1 MMDKKKI
8 VARIDELMREK
19 HITSYEL
26 RENAEIFTTVYQWRK
41 NAQRDKER
49 VPSLR
54 SIEKICDY
62 LGVSLAYF
70 FSFEHDDQT
79 DVQNSELYRAIVSL
93 TDGQK
98 NAVCEI
104 IEQFNKANERE

>member
-1 MMDKKKI
+1 MDKKVI

-26 RENAEIFTTVYQWRK
+26 RENAEISTTVYQWRK

-62 LGVSLAYF
+62 LGVSLSYF
-70 FSFEHDDQT
+70 FSFEKSERK
-79 DVQNSELYRAIVSL
+79 DVQNVELYHAFETL
-93 TDGQK
+93 TDEQRG
-98 NAVCEI
+98 AVRAVVD
-104 IEQFNKANERE
+104 QLNKANEK

>member
-1 MMDKKKI
+1 MDKKVI

-19 HITSYEL
+19 HITGYQL
-26 RENAEIFTTVYQWRK
+26 RENAEISTTVYQWRK

-54 SIEKICDY
+54 SIEKICNY

-70 FSFEHDDQT
+70 FSFESSEREN
-79 DVQNSELYRAIVSL
+79 VQNRELYRAIESL
-93 TDGQK
+93 TDEQRS
-98 NAVCEI
+98 AVSEI
-104 IEQFNKANERE
+104 VALFNKTNGK

>member
-26 RENAEIFTTVYQWRK
+26 RENAEISTTVYQW
-41 NAQRDKER
+41 
-49 VPSLR
+49 

-104 IEQFNKANERE
+104 IEQFKKANERE